1 MPTINFFQLVFIV
14 VALAVGFV
22 LLRPLLFGGRRIAA
36 AAAYPKIQAGDAVLI
51 DVREPD
57 EWKSGVAAPA
67 QLLPLSDL
75 QGERR
80 QWAPFLAANKDKELI
95 LYCASGIRSGRA
107 ALLLRKEGFKTVN
120 LGAFSRWRQ
129 AGLPTRSA

>member
-36 AAAYPKIQAGDAVLI
+36 ATAYPKIQAGEAVLI

-80 QWAPFLAANKDKELI
+80 RWAPFLAANKDKELI
-95 LYCASGIRSGRA
+95 LYCASGIRSGNA
-107 ALLLRKEGFKTVN
+107 AMILRT
-120 LGAFSRWRQ
+120 
-129 AGLPTRSA
+129 LP

>member
-1 MPTINFFQLVFIV
+1 MPTINFFQLVFIL
-14 VALAVGFV
+14 VAIAVGFS

-36 AAAYPKIQAGDAVLI
+36 AVASQKIQSGEAVLV

-57 EWKSGVAAPA
+57 EWRSGVAAPA

-95 LYCASGIRSGRA
+95 LYCASGIRSGSA
-107 ALLLRKEGFKTVN
+107 AMRLKKEGFKTAN
-120 LGAFSRWRQ
+120 LGGFGRWRS
-129 AGLPTRSA
+129 AGLPTRKP

>member
-14 VALAVGFV
+14 VAVGVGFV

-80 QWAPFLAANKDKELI
+80 QWAPVLAANKDKELI
-95 LYCASGIRSGRA
+95 LYCASGIRSGQA
-107 ALLLRKEGFKTVN
+107 AIRLRKDGFKTAN

>member
-1 MPTINFFQLVFIV
+1 MPTINFFQLIFV
-14 VALAVGFV
+14 VIACVMGFV

-36 AAAYPKIQAGDAVLI
+36 AVAYPKIHAGEAVLI

-57 EWKSGVAAPA
+57 EWRSGVAAPA

-107 ALLLRKEGFKTVN
+107 ALLLRKDGFKTAN

-129 AGLPTRSA
+129 AGLPTRNA